1 MSDEAKSDITVS
13 KSELVALIEEV
24 LAEAKRLGADQAA
37 AAVTVDAGLS
47 VTSRFGEVE
56 TVEFQKDR
64 GMGVTVYQGQ
74 KKGTASTSDLDRERL
89 METVAKAASIAE
101 YTQKDDCAGLA
112 DEALMPRQ
120 TRDLDLNHPWDLS
133 PEQAIALSQECEGVA
148 LNYDPRIK
156 NSEGATVGRHQVLR
170 VYGNSHG
177 FVDGY
182 HSTSHSL
189 SCSVLAQ
196 ENGTMERDYWYTS
209 ARNPSTLDSPEAVG
223 QKAAQ
228 RAVRRL
234 SAKKIATQKSPVLFP
249 PELAKGLMAHC
260 VSALSGSSQYRESSF
275 LLGAAGQQVFPA
287 FVHFV
292 EKPHLPQAMGSAP
305 FDAEGVETRERTLV
319 KDGVIQGYV
328 LSSYSGRKLNLPTT
342 GNAGGVRN
350 LEVSGGEDNFA
361 TLLKQ
366 MDTGFYV
373 SELIGH
379 GVNPVTGD
387 YSRGAAGFW
396 VEGGEIQHAVNEV
409 TIAGNLKDI
418 YKNLVAV
425 GSDLDTRGSF
435 RCGSVMVS
443 EMTVAGD

>member
-1 MSDEAKSDITVS
+1 MGDDAGSDITVT
-13 KSELVALIEEV
+13 KPELVALIEAV
-24 LAEAKRLGADQAA
+24 LSEAKRLGADQAA

-64 GMGVTVYQGQ
+64 GLGVTVYKGQ
-74 KKGTASTSDLDRERL
+74 KKGTASTSDLDMAQIR
-89 METVAKAASIAE
+89 ETVAKACSIAE

-112 DEALMPRQ
+112 DAELMPSE
-120 TRDLDLNHPWDLS
+120 TKDLDLNHPWDLS
-133 PEQAIALSQECEGVA
+133 PEQAISLTQACEGVA
-148 LNYDPRIK
+148 LSFDPRIK
-156 NSEGATVGRHQVLR
+156 NSEGATVGRHQALR

-209 ARNPSTLDSPEAVG
+209 GRKPDSLESPESVG
-223 QKAAQ
+223 QKAAE

-234 SAKKIATQKSPVLFP
+234 SARKIATQKTPVLFP
-249 PELAKGLMAHC
+249 PELAKGLLAQC

-275 LLGAAGQQVFPA
+275 LLGAAGQQIFPS
-287 FVHFV
+287 FVDFV

-305 FDAEGVETRERTLV
+305 FDSEGVETRQRTLV
-319 KDGVIQGYV
+319 DGGVIQGYV

-350 LEVSGGEDNFA
+350 LEVSGGQDNFE

-379 GVNPVTGD
+379 GVNLVTGD

-396 VEGGEIQHAVNEV
+396 VEGGEIQYAVNEV

-418 YKNLVAV
+418 YQNLVAV
-425 GSDLDTRGSF
+425 GNDLDTRGSF
-435 RCGSVMVS
+435 RCGTVLVS